1 MILEEHQHKS
11 DEVPQADSRQ
21 DLRVPITVLQA
32 DCTDGHKTFFGYAKN
47 LSKGGMMIGTVNPRE
62 PGSRFW
68 VEFPLPEPVN
78 RVARCHCEVVWQRC
92 YSREH
97 RYDPGMGLRFL
108 DLPDDMAEAI
118 DAWVQEQERQRLL
131 LS

>member
-1 MILEEHQHKS
+1 ML
-11 DEVPQADSRQ
+11 
-21 DLRVPITVLQA
+21 
-32 DCTDGHKTFFGYAKN
+32 
-47 LSKGGMMIGTVNPRE
+47 
-62 PGSRFW
+62 
-68 VEFPLPEPVN
+68 
-78 RVARCHCEVVWQRC
+78 
-92 YSREH
+92 EH